1 MAAIKKCPR
10 GHGEMKIQNLGKKAR
25 LKGMDISYQAEVYV
39 CPECGLEAGTVD
51 QASEIQKAIS
61 DAYRKEVGLLT
72 GEEIRKS
79 REDFELTQQALANE
93 MTVGIASIK
102 RWEAGA
108 IQSRS
113 MDKALRSVFW
123 NRQRKND
130 YTGNREF
137 SISRIKLVAR
147 HLEELL
153 GKKLLKSNRDR
164 LLFSAKYLWYADM
177 LAFRE
182 LKKSMTGATYAALP
196 YGPQLNNYK
205 DLIDEIKKSDET
217 TDEPLTYHERS
228 ILKRIVR
235 KFPHERM
242 VYDASHRE
250 SIWKNKKPGEII
262 MYSESFELTEL

>member
-10 GHGEMKIQNLGKKAR
+10 GHGEMKIKNLKKNAH

-39 CPECGLEAGTVD
+39 CPECGLEAGTVE
-51 QASEIQKAIS
+51 QAAEIQKAIS

-72 GEEIRKS
+72 GEEIRKY
-79 REDFELTQQALANE
+79 REDFNLTQQALANE

-130 YTGNREF
+130 YTGNRPF
-137 SISRIKLVAR
+137 SISRIKLVLKK
-147 HLEELL
+147 LEEILR
-153 GKKLLKSNRDR
+153 KKLLLKGDKM
-164 LLFSAKYLWYADM
+164 LFAAKYLWYADM
-177 LAFRE
+177 LAYRE

-217 TDEPLTYHERS
+217 TAEPLTYHEKA
-228 ILKRIVR
+228 ILKRIAR

-242 VYDASHRE
+242 VYDASHSE
-250 SIWKNKKPGEII
+250 PVWKNKKPGEMIL
-262 MYSESFELTEL
+262 YSESFELTQL